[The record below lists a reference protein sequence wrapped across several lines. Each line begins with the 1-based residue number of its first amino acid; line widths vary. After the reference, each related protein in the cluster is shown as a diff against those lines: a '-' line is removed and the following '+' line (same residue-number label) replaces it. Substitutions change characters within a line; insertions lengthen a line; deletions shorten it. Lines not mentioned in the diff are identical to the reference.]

1 MPVLVRMF
9 ICSVYGTQRR
19 RRKGAY
25 REEPPLSEHNKA
37 NSRTGI
43 LERVTATRI
52 IWLRLCKP
60 GRPFGKKG
68 NAAWK
73 PWCSTG
79 TDLPC

>member
-37 NSRTGI
+37 NSQNWNIGKGYGNQNNLVAPLQARPAFWQEGKR
-43 LERVTATRI
+43 RVEAVVQH
-52 IWLRLCKP
+52 
-60 GRPFGKKG
+60 GH
-68 NAAWK
+68 
-73 PWCSTG
+73 
-79 TDLPC
+79 